1 MVAASTAPVLRGVAV
16 GSGYFSHFHFGAW
29 SRINQVDMV
38 AVCDLDHAKASQ
50 LARNHGIRGV
60 YTDSAEMLARE
71 KPDFIDIITGP
82 ESHPE
87 LVQLAAAAGVDVI
100 CQKPLAP
107 SLEAAEQIVAVARAA
122 EIRLM
127 VHDNFRFQPWYREIR
142 RLLEQGV
149 VGDTLHSLTVRTRTG
164 DGWQA
169 DAYQAR
175 QPYFV
180 SMPRFLI
187 FETGVHFIDTF
198 RYLAG
203 EIDGVYASLRKLN
216 ARIAGEDAG
225 LVLFE
230 FASGARGL
238 WDASRYHESNA
249 DDPRYTFGECLVE
262 ASGGS
267 IRLSGDGKLT
277 IQPLGQ
283 PERTHAYEPARRD
296 FAGDCVFATQRH
308 FVDCLLTNKPF
319 ETSGKE
325 YLKTLRVQEAVYQSA
340 TSGQA
345 VRGLLADVMSNPG
358 ARHAN
363 H

>member
-1 MVAASTAPVLRGVAV
+1 MASANSALRGVAV
-16 GSGYFSHFHFGAW
+16 GSGYFSHFHFDAW
-29 SRINQVDMV
+29 SRIDQVDLV
-38 AVCDLDHAKASQ
+38 AVCDLDHDKASQ
-50 LARNHGIRGV
+50 VAKKHGIRGV
-60 YTDSAEMLARE
+60 YTDAAEMLAQE
-71 KPDFIDIITGP
+71 KPDFIDIITRP
-82 ESHPE
+82 ESHLE
-87 LVQLAAAAGVDVI
+87 LVQLAAAAGVHVI

-107 SLEAAEQIVAVARAA
+107 SLEAAEQIVSVAQTAGVQ
-122 EIRLM
+122 LM

-142 RLLEQGV
+142 KLLEQQV

-180 SMPRFLI
+180 SMPRLLI

-203 EIDGVYASLRKLN
+203 EIEGVFASLQKLN
-216 ARIAGEDAG
+216 SNIVGEDAG

-238 WDASRYHESNA
+238 WDASRYHEANV

-262 ASGGS
+262 ANGGS

-283 PERTHAYEPARRD
+283 PERIHTYEPARRD
-296 FAGDCVFATQRH
+296 FAGDCVFVTQRH
-308 FVDCLLTNKPF
+308 FVDCLLTHKPF
-319 ETSGKE
+319 ETSGEE

-358 ARHAN
+358 AGHAN